1 MALPDLSHLA
11 VTGTTLRVRVSA
23 GASRDRV
30 TVAEAGL
37 RVHVTAA
44 PEAGKAN
51 AAVQRLLARALG
63 LPKSKLTL
71 VRGMTARDKVFA
83 IS

>member
-1 MALPDLSHLA
+1 MTLPDLSHLA
-11 VTGTTLRVRVSA
+11 VAGT
-23 GASRDRV
+23 RV
-30 TVAEAGL
+30 TVRVTAKASQDRIVVDENRL

-51 AAVQRLLARALG
+51 AAVQKLLAKALG
-63 LPKSKLTL
+63 LPKSRLDL
-71 VRGMTARDKVFA
+71 VRGATSRDKVFA